1 MADIEQQF
9 AAWRSR
15 LSALVG
21 GNRDLVAELE
31 VHLRDAMQDQVRR
44 GVAEEQALAVALDR
58 LGSPEALAREFAK
71 QTGHIPWLP
80 ARLILGLG
88 AVAAAALTILL
99 AQQLWSGAVT
109 LLLALH
115 LGAVT
120 LGYSAVFLVGGLACC
135 YLLARPFRELQPGQ
149 ARFVLRCAWL
159 ILGGGL
165 FLTSAGIILGGVWA
179 SDHLGR
185 FWGWD
190 AKEIGGLCVLIWEG
204 LMLLVLSRRTARLLP
219 GMVAAMVGNVVVL
232 LAWFGVPLVFPKE
245 HNYDYTQGPIILL
258 ALVVASQLAIGAL
271 SLVPAGRLSRG

>member
-1 MADIEQQF
+1 MADIEQQI

-31 VHLRDAMQDQVRR
+31 VHLRDAVQDQVRR
-44 GVAEEQALAVALDR
+44 GVPDEQALAIALAR

-71 QTGHIPWLP
+71 QSGRIPWLP
-80 ARLILGLG
+80 ARLIMGLG
-88 AVAAAALTILL
+88 TLAAAGLTILL
-99 AQQLWSGAVT
+99 AQRVWSGAAT

-115 LGAVT
+115 QGAVT
-120 LGYSAVFLVGGLACC
+120 LGYSAVFLVGGLASC

-165 FLTSAGIILGGVWA
+165 FLTAAGIVLGGVWA

-190 AKEIGGLCVLIWEG
+190 AKEIGGLCVLVWEG
-204 LMLLVLSRRTARLLP
+204 LMLLVLSRRAANLLP
-219 GMVAAMVGNVVVL
+219 GMVVAMVGNVVVL
-232 LAWFGVPLVFPKE
+232 LAWFGVALVFPKG
-245 HNYDYTQGPIILL
+245 HNGYAEGPIMVL
-258 ALVVASQLAIGAL
+258 ALVVACHLAIGAL
-271 SLVPAGRLSRG
+271 SLVPAGRLGGG